1 MKKGYKRLLIFI
13 LFIFIILLINSFSF
27 NFLLSYKMIIFMIF
41 LLLFFGNYFIFE
53 KCKKR
58 YIYDIL
64 FEVMI
69 CIVTFFILYYLLGLI
84 IGLAKNKTYFSIN
97 GIKDFI
103 IPISIFCILREFF
116 RYNMLCKAEDNKMC
130 TISVVLLFIMFDIS
144 NDIFYS
150 NFDSSYDL
158 FRFIALVLLPTIS
171 KNISYSYLSKKIGY
185 IPIIIFDLVLSLFPY
200 IIPIIPNPNEY
211 IYSIIQ
217 LITPALFACRILKF
231 FELKKDDKIPRD
243 YRKKRAQNIV
253 IPIIVILP
261 IIYFYSGYFKYY
273 VIAVASGSMNPNIK
287 VGDIVV
293 VDQRFDEININD
305 VIAYKKD
312 QVIIVHRVVK
322 KINYKDEYLYYTKGD
337 ANNNIDDFVIEKDM
351 IVGKVTTK
359 IPYIGYPTVW
369 LNK

>member
-1 MKKGYKRLLIFI
+1 MKKGYKKLLIFI
-13 LFIFIILLINSFSF
+13 LFIFLILLINSFIF
-27 NFLLSYKMIIFMIF
+27 NFLLSYKMIIFMF
-41 LLLFFGNYFIFE
+41 LLILFFGSYFIFE
-53 KCKKR
+53 KNKKR
-58 YIYDIL
+58 YILDIL

-69 CIVTFFILYYLLGLI
+69 CIVTFFILYYLLGFI
-84 IGLAKNKTYFSIN
+84 VGLAKNKTYFSIN

-103 IPISIFCILREFF
+103 IPIIIFCILREFF
-116 RYNMLCKAEDNKMC
+116 RYNMLCKAENSRVC
-130 TISVVLLFIMFDIS
+130 TIFVVILFIMFDLS

-150 NFDSSYDL
+150 NFNTSYDL
-158 FRFIALVLLPTIS
+158 FRFTGLVLLPVIS

-185 IPIIIFDLVLSLFPY
+185 IPIIIFDLVFSLFPY
-200 IIPIIPNPNEY
+200 IIPLIPNPNEY

-217 LITPALFACRILKF
+217 LITPALFAYRMLKF

-243 YRKKRAQNIV
+243 YQKKRAQNIV
-253 IPIIVILP
+253 IPVVVILI

-273 VIAVASGSMNPNIK
+273 VIAVASGSMTPNIK
-287 VGDIVV
+287 IGDIVV
-293 VDQRFDEININD
+293 VDQKFDEINVDD
-305 VIAYKKD
+305 VIAYKKG

-322 KINYKDEYLYYTKGD
+322 KIKYKDEYLYYTKGD

>member
-1 MKKGYKRLLIFI
+1 MKKGYKRLLMFI

-53 KCKKR
+53 KSKKR

-116 RYNMLCKAEDNKMC
+116 RYNILCKAENNKMC

-200 IIPIIPNPNEY
+200 TIPIIPNPNEY

-253 IPIIVILP
+253 IPIIVILT

-369 LNK
+369 FNK

>member
-13 LFIFIILLINSFSF
+13 LFIFIILLINSFVF

-53 KCKKR
+53 KSKKR
-58 YIYDIL
+58 YLFDIL

-103 IPISIFCILREFF
+103 IPIITFCILREFF
-116 RYNMLCKAEDNKMC
+116 RYNMLCKADNNRIC
-130 TISVVLLFIMFDIS
+130 TVFVVLLFIMFDLS
-144 NDIFYS
+144 NDIYYS
-150 NFDSSYDL
+150 NFNTSYDI
-158 FRFIALVLLPTIS
+158 FKFIALVLLPVIS

-200 IIPIIPNPNEY
+200 TIPIIPNPNEY
-211 IYSIIQ
+211 IYSIIK
-217 LITPALFACRILKF
+217 LITPALFAYRILKF

-243 YRKKRAQNIV
+243 YQRKRAQSIV
-253 IPIIVILP
+253 LPVLVIL
-261 IIYFYSGYFKYY
+261 IITYFYSGYFKYY
-273 VIAVASGSMNPNIK
+273 VIAVASGSMSPNIK
-287 VGDIVV
+287 IGDIVV
-293 VDQRFDEININD
+293 VDQKFDEINVDD

-312 QVIIVHRVVK
+312 KVIIVHRVVK
-322 KINYKDEYLYYTKGD
+322 KINYRDEYLYYTKGD
-337 ANNNIDDFVIEKDM
+337 ANNNIDDFVIEEDM

-359 IPYIGYPTVW
+359 IPFIGYPTVW
-369 LNK
+369 LYK